1 MLKCENINKKPA
13 TITNPVC
20 RLNFKEKR
28 GAKKLLKINKLKLL
42 AEQTEMCVCSITDAI
57 NIILL
62 TWEIWNVLIVE
73 TICQ

>member
-1 MLKCENINKKPA
+1 MQIKFQRIKGG
-13 TITNPVC
+13 
-20 RLNFKEKR
+20 KEI
-28 GAKKLLKINKLKLL
+28 LKINKLKLL

-57 NIILL
+57 NIIHL